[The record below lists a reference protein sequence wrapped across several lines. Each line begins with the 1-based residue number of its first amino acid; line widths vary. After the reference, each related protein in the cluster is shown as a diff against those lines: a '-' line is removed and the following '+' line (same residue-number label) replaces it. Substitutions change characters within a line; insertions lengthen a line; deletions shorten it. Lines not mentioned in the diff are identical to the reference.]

1 MPFISVYKW
10 RVTKNQRRVHSFM
23 KFITVSELKNKA
35 TQIVTEIE
43 KNSEEVIVTKNG
55 KPVVLM
61 RLITDE
67 VFSLKEDSKEMERK
81 KRKETYQ

>member
-1 MPFISVYKW
+1 
-10 RVTKNQRRVHSFM
+10 M